1 MRLCGTRYS
10 YCKRVDSCLVSSPFS
25 LERQDQVFG

>member
-1 MRLCGTRYS
+1 MRLCGTR